1 LPARAVAGGDRDLL
15 AEDRADGEL
24 EPLPGAGH
32 SQPRTRRHQRR
43 QGRILAKLSAD
54 GEWIGGEVEHA
65 PDPGD
70 DGG

>member
-1 LPARAVAGGDRDLL
+1 MASSNPSQA
-15 AEDRADGEL
+15 
-24 EPLPGAGH
+24 PGIRSPG
-32 SQPRTRRHQRR
+32 RTERR
-43 QGRILAKLSAD
+43 QGRILADLAAD